1 MPTTEQ
7 TLQTAAIDKDQVR
20 ESLERLG
27 NALSTRD
34 LKVISGCWEVPALV
48 VSDEGAIPVSSAEEI
63 EKFFAQSI
71 EWYRSRGLVAARP
84 EIERF
89 EALTERLAAVDVR
102 WLALDE
108 SGSEKGS
115 ERSHYILRLG
125 DDEVPRVKVALSRTG
140 PGQVA

>member
-7 TLQTAAIDKDQVR
+7 TVQTATIDKDQVR

-27 NALSTRD
+27 NALSTAD

-71 EWYRSRGLVAARP
+71 EWYRSRGQVAARP

-89 EALTERLAAVDVR
+89 EALTERLASVDVR
-102 WLALDE
+102 WLALDKA
-108 SGSEKGS
+108 GAEKGS

-125 DDEVPRVKVALSRTG
+125 DDEVPRVKVALSRTKN
-140 PGQVA
+140 P